1 MKKSILKALVLGVFL
16 SFMACEPETNCET
29 KTRCYSDG
37 NGGQSCIEEPVPGTC
52 ISVNNYGF

>member
-1 MKKSILKALVLGVFL
+1 MLKAISKTLILGVFL
-16 SFMACEPETNCET
+16 CFIGCEPETNCET

-52 ISVNNYGF
+52 VSINNFGF